1 MFKIR
6 TVRFGTAG
14 SLRASDRLDPADR
27 PHYSLVTTAFAA
39 WYRLAAIFLLVFLVL
54 AALAVLGMGWHNHLS
69 LEAIIDH
76 RERLEAWISS
86 RRLEALAAY
95 VAIYAVAAGL
105 AMPGVVFLT
114 MAGGVLFEGLL
125 GGSAAIL
132 GATFGGTLA
141 FLLARTALRDLVR
154 RWAQPYVESFAA
166 GFREDAFSYLLFM
179 RIVPIFPFSMGNLL
193 PALCGV
199 SFGTF
204 FCATLLGV
212 APMTMVFAL
221 LGASLDDAFAAQ
233 IGEYRACRVAAG
245 ASCRMTFSIWS
256 VLTPKLIA
264 AIVLLGAVVLTPVAL
279 KRFRR

>member
-1 MFKIR
+1 MFELVIR
-6 TVRFGTAG
+6 DLVPPY
-14 SLRASDRLDPADR
+14 LRASDRLAPSDR

-39 WYRLAAIFLLVFLVL
+39 WYRLAAIFLLVLLVL
-54 AALAVLGMGWHNHLS
+54 AVLVVLAMGWHNHLS

-76 RERLEAWISS
+76 RERLGAWVSS

-105 AMPGVVFLT
+105 AVPGVVFLT
-114 MAGGVLFEGLL
+114 MAGGVLFGGLP
-125 GGSAAIL
+125 GGLVAIL

-141 FLLARTALRDLVR
+141 FLLAKTALTNLVR
-154 RWAQPYVESFAA
+154 SWAEPHVERFAA

-179 RIVPIFPFSMGNLL
+179 RIMPVFPFSMGNLL

-221 LGASLDDAFAAQ
+221 LAPVWMMRLPRKSAI
-233 IGEYRACRVAAG
+233 IGH
-245 ASCRMTFSIWS
+245 
-256 VLTPKLIA
+256 VLRLQ
-264 AIVLLGAVVLTPVAL
+264 V
-279 KRFRR
+279 